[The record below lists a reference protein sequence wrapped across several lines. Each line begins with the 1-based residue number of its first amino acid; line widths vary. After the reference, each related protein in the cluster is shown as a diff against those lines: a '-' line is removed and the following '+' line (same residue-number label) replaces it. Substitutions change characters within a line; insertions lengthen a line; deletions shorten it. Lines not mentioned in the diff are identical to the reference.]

1 MWVKAMRLRAIG
13 RCCTALPMLA
23 FAPIGQAADY
33 AVGVMHLKN

>member
-1 MWVKAMRLRAIG
+1 MRLRAIAT
-13 RCCTALPMLA
+13 RCTALAMFA